1 MEVRIGVT
9 YSAKELTV
17 EVDQGADEI
26 VAAVDAALA
35 DDAKPVMWLTDTK
48 GRRVGIP
55 TDKLAYVEVVEEDS
69 SARMGFGRR

>member
-26 VAAVDAALA
+26 VAEVDAALA

-48 GRRVGIP
+48 GRRVGVP
-55 TDKLAYVEVVEEDS
+55 TDKLAYVEVVEEDG

>member
-48 GRRVGIP
+48 GRRVGVP
-55 TDKLAYVEVVEEDS
+55 TDKLAYVEVVEEDG